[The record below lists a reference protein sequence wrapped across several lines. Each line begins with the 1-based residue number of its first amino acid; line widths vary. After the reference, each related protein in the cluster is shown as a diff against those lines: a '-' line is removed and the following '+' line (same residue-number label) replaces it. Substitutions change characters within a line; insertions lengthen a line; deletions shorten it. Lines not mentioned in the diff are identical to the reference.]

1 MKAKY
6 KYGDIVSFK
15 VNGEKMQGIVYI
27 VDHNGTFE
35 QSTYPSYDIMVNRM
49 LYKHITEPC
58 VSLVL
63 ASPFHNARYVFDEDF
78 ANRLLCLAEN
88 AKDNA
93 VSGFADEMI
102 EKAKILIEYQKLA
115 KYGDL

>member
-1 MKAKY
+1 M
-6 KYGDIVSFK
+6 
-15 VNGEKMQGIVYI
+15 
-27 VDHNGTFE
+27 
-35 QSTYPSYDIMVNRM
+35 YPSFLEGTSFLLVEN
-49 LYKHITEPC
+49 T
-58 VSLVL
+58 VL

-78 ANRLLCLAEN
+78 ANRLLCFAEN

-102 EKAKILIEYQKLA
+102 EKAKVLIEYQKLA

>member
-6 KYGDIVSFK
+6 KYGDIVSFEL
-15 VNGEKMQGIVYI
+15 NGEKMQGVVYI

-35 QSTYPSYDIMVNRM
+35 QSTYPSYDILV
-49 LYKHITEPC
+49 YKHITEPC

-88 AKDNA
+88 AKNNA

-102 EKAKILIEYQKLA
+102 EKAKILIEYQKLV

>member
-6 KYGDIVSFK
+6 KYGDIVSFEL
-15 VNGEKMQGIVYI
+15 NGEKMQGIVYI

-35 QSTYPSYDIMVNRM
+35 QSTYPSYDIMVNNM
-49 LYKHITEPC
+49 LYKHIAEPC

-88 AKDNA
+88 AKDNV

-102 EKAKILIEYQKLA
+102 EKAKVLIKYQKLA